1 MLAHTKKRHT
11 KKIVLTFTGPVSE
24 QDKARELMESI
35 GFKDTSE
42 LRPWR
47 ESFPEFADN
56 EPGTALS
63 GARYKEGITQRQ
75 LSEKTGIPQRHI
87 SEMENGK
94 RVIGRKIARLLS
106 DAINIDYRV
115 FL

>member
-1 MLAHTKKRHT
+1 M
-11 KKIVLTFTGPVSE
+11 
-24 QDKARELMESI
+24 ELMESI
-35 GFKDTSE
+35 GFKDTLE
-42 LRPWR
+42 NAPWM
-47 ESFPEFADN
+47 EFFSDFVDN
-56 EPGTALS
+56 SPSTALS

-106 DAINIDYRV
+106 DALNIDYQV